1 MRRSL
6 TAVGLALLAG
16 CFASSSESVQ
26 RDSMPEVKAFPPKPM
41 GYRKVRAAVVDF
53 EDKTRKHRGIG
64 AQAADAMISIV
75 SESDRFSLIER
86 SRLEELMKE
95 QGLEGVVEPSE
106 LSKAG
111 RVRGIDYL
119 FLGAVTNFRVKVTR
133 TRSGGGIWDRVVKPI
148 APLDIDTSKT
158 EVETQVGVD
167 IRLVNTQTGEIVAS
181 RTGEVIH
188 KAVASAWGIRVLG
201 IGGEGSNEIRI
212 DDDSRGKI
220 LRHALHESY
229 TEILKVTDEKF
240 SRPQASY
247 CPKCKQELEVGKKFC
262 SKCGSG
268 VEPTKCKCGATLEPG
283 ARFCG
288 ECGAKTDAPK

>member
-1 MRRSL
+1 MRRTL
-6 TAVGLALLAG
+6 VATGLVILAG
-16 CFASSSESVQ
+16 CFASTSETVQ

-41 GYRKVRAAVVDF
+41 GYQKVRAAVVEF
-53 EDKTRKHRGIG
+53 EDKTRRHAGIG
-64 AQAADAMISIV
+64 AQASDAMISII

-86 SRLEELMKE
+86 SRLRELMKE
-95 QGLEGVVEPSE
+95 QGLEGVVESSE

-119 FLGAVTNFRVKVTR
+119 FLGAVTNFRVMITR
-133 TRSGGGIWDRVVKPI
+133 QRSSGGIWNHVIRPL

-201 IGGEGSNEIRI
+201 IGGGGRNEIRI

-229 TEILKVTDEKF
+229 LELLKVTDEKF

-247 CPKCKQELEVGKKFC
+247 CPKCKQEIEIGKKFC
-262 SKCGSG
+262 SRCGSG

-283 ARFCG
+283 TRFCG
-288 ECGAKTDAPK
+288 ECGAKVETPK